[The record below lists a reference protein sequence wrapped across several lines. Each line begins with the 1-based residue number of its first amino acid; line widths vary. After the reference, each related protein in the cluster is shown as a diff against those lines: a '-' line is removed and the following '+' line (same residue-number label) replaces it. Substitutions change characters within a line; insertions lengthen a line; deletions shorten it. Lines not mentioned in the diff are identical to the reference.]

1 MSDTIRQLTPKRWDD
16 IQKVVDR
23 VWAAPAEERQ
33 QVLEEACGEDISLR
47 EQVELMLDADEAT
60 SPLDES
66 VADDALRVLADRER
80 EKQNMAG
87 REVGH
92 YRLVRKLGE
101 GGMGMVYLG
110 ERADGAF
117 EQYVAVK
124 LLRSTVSDDIEQV
137 RFRTEQQVLASLD
150 HRSIA
155 ALYDAGQT
163 NEGRAYFIMEYVEGR
178 RITEYCRWQRIDVES
193 RVRLVLDVARAL
205 QYAHG
210 KLIIHRDVKP
220 SNLLVDGQ
228 GRVKLLDFGIAKL
241 LGDSSSR
248 PAAVTRSDERPMT
261 IEYAAPEQIRGRD
274 ITIRTDVYQLGVVL
288 YELLTGRRPF
298 RRGADLYVLAREIC
312 EVGASRPSLAL
323 RTDERQVVGG
333 QEAHAD
339 DSAVPV
345 LDSPLDGAAYR
356 RERQLR
362 ERQLRGDLD
371 AIVMRAVARETE
383 DRYPSMEAF
392 AADLQAYL
400 GGKPV
405 AARAPSMAYNSWKF
419 LRRHPLASVAVA
431 LFAVLLTGWAV
442 TATVQSE
449 RVREAYEVA
458 QAESTKASQT
468 AEFLENIFQSWDPTV
483 GPGDRILVRD
493 LLADTQTRLYEELA
507 QTPQVRARLMVTLGR
522 LYQALGLYQE
532 QVELAADAV
541 EIRQQLLV
549 SPDPGLLEAYRLLA
563 EGLQETGAFRESLL
577 RFQEARSEALA
588 LGGEPLVIADIESGI
603 ANSLLKV
610 GDIAAARERYE
621 ASLALFREA
630 GGTSELKY
638 AEALADYSNM
648 LFRLD
653 GWEEA
658 VEANAQALAV
668 YRERYGDRH
677 QEVAIVLNQ
686 RGAMMRALGKAADAK
701 NLHQEALAIQLERL
715 DPSHE
720 YLARTRSD
728 LARALTD
735 LEQYQAARD
744 QYLEALSIRQRAF
757 GETDTRTAATHFNL
771 GDLLVQMG
779 ELTEAEAAYSAA
791 TEIDREVLG
800 PTHPNVGMHLT
811 RLASVVYLRGDL
823 GQALTLYDE
832 ALAVLPEELL
842 FRSSTL
848 LGYGKVLRD
857 LGQTEEARRYLEEA
871 LEIRQA
877 VVPTGH
883 PRLLEVEEAIASL

>member
-1 MSDTIRQLTPKRWDD
+1 MSDTIRQLTPERWDD
-16 IQKVVDR
+16 IQRVVDR

-33 QVLEEACGEDISLR
+33 QVLDEACGEDIALR
-47 EQVELMLDADEAT
+47 EQVELMLNADEAT

-87 REVGH
+87 RVVGH

-117 EQYVAVK
+117 EQFVAVK

-163 NEGRAYFIMEYVEGR
+163 DEGRAYFIMEYVEGR
-178 RITEYCRWQRIDVES
+178 RITEYCRWQRLDVES

-274 ITIRTDVYQLGVVL
+274 ITIQTDVYQLGIVL

-298 RRGADLYVLAREIC
+298 SRGADLYVLAREIC
-312 EVGASRPSLAL
+312 EVGATRPSQAL
-323 RTDERQVVGG
+323 RVDSRQSGSDG
-333 QEAHAD
+333 NTLPD
-339 DSAVPV
+339 NSAVPV
-345 LDSPLDGAAYR
+345 LDAPLDGGAYR
-356 RERQLR
+356 KELQQRER
-362 ERQLRGDLD
+362 ELRGDLD

-383 DRYPSMEAF
+383 DRYLSMEAF
-392 AADLQAYL
+392 AADLRAYL
-400 GGKPV
+400 DGKPV

-419 LRRHPLASVAVA
+419 LRRHPLASAAVA
-431 LFAVLLTGWAV
+431 MFAVLLSGWAV
-442 TATVQSE
+442 TATIQSE
-449 RVREAYEVA
+449 RVREAYTVA
-458 QAESTKASQT
+458 QAESAKATQT
-468 AEFLENIFQSWDPTV
+468 AAFLENIFQSWDPTI
-483 GPGDRILVRD
+483 GAGDRILVRD
-493 LLADTQTRLYEELA
+493 LLADTRTRLYEELD
-507 QTPQVRARLMVTLGR
+507 QTPQVRARLMVTLGK

-532 QVELAADAV
+532 QVQLASDAMH
-541 EIRQQLLV
+541 IREQLLV
-549 SPDPGLLEAYRLLA
+549 SPDPGLLEVYRLLA
-563 EGLQETGAFRESLL
+563 EGLRETGSYQPSLL
-577 RFQEARSEALA
+577 RFEDARDEALA
-588 LGGEPLVIADIESGI
+588 LGGQALELAAIEGGVAFTLAQIGEIS
-603 ANSLLKV
+603 
-610 GDIAAARERYE
+610 AARDRYGE
-621 ASLALFREA
+621 SLALFRSAE
-630 GGTSELKY
+630 GTQTLEYADTLSNY
-638 AEALADYSNM
+638 AELM
-648 LFRLD
+648 FRLD
-653 GWEEA
+653 GWDEA
-658 VEANAQALAV
+658 VQANADALVV
-668 YRERYGDRH
+668 YKERFGTRH
-677 QEVAIVLNQ
+677 HDVAILLNQ
-686 RGAMMRALGKAADAK
+686 RGAMMRALGKAAEAK
-701 NLHQEALAIQLERL
+701 ALHQEALDIQLERL

-720 YLARTRSD
+720 FVARTRSD

-735 LEQYQAARD
+735 LEQYEEARG
-744 QYLEALSIRQRAF
+744 QYMEALAVRKTAF
-757 GETDTRTAATHFNL
+757 GETHTLTAATYFNL

-779 ELTEAEAAYSAA
+779 ALADAEAAYGSA
-791 TEIDREVLG
+791 TEIDREALG

-823 GQALTLYDE
+823 AQAHSLYGQ
-832 ALAVLPEELL
+832 ALAVLPEELV

-857 LGQTEEARRYLEEA
+857 LGQTAEARRYLEEA
-871 LEIRQA
+871 LQIRQA
-877 VVPTGH
+877 VVPDGH
-883 PRLLEVEEAIASL
+883 PRLLEVLEAIASL

>member
-1 MSDTIRQLTPKRWDD
+1 MSDTIRQLTPERWDV
-16 IQKVVDR
+16 IQEVVDQ
-23 VWAAPAEERQ
+23 VWAAPAAERH
-33 QVLEEACGEDISLR
+33 QVLDQACGDDLALR
-47 EQVELMLDADEAT
+47 QQVELMLDADEAT

-87 REVGH
+87 RVVGH

-117 EQYVAVK
+117 EQFVAVK

-163 NEGRAYFIMEYVEGR
+163 DEGRAYFIMEYVEGR
-178 RITEYCRWQRIDVES
+178 RITEYCRMHRLDVAA

-248 PAAVTRSDERPMT
+248 QAAVTRSDERPMT

-274 ITIRTDVYQLGVVL
+274 VTIQTDVYQLGIVL
-288 YELLTGRRPF
+288 FELLTGRRPF
-298 RRGADLYVLAREIC
+298 TRGADLYVLAREIC
-312 EVGASRPSLAL
+312 EVGAMRPSQGL
-323 RTDERQVVGG
+323 RTDTRQ
-333 QEAHAD
+333 AD
-339 DSAVPV
+339 GAVADNSVSPV
-345 LDSPLDGAAYR
+345 LDAPLDGAAHR
-356 RERQLR
+356 RDIEQR

-383 DRYPSMEAF
+383 DRYASMEAF
-392 AADLQAYL
+392 AADLEAYL
-400 GGKPV
+400 AGKPV
-405 AARAPSMAYNSWKF
+405 AARAPSLAYNSWKF
-419 LRRHPLASVAVA
+419 LRRHPLASAGVA
-431 LFAVLLTGWAV
+431 LIAVLLSGWAV
-442 TATVQSE
+442 TATIQNE
-449 RVREAYEVA
+449 RVREAYQVA
-458 QAESTKASQT
+458 QAESAKATQT
-468 AEFLENIFQSWDPTV
+468 AAFLENIFQSWDPTV

-493 LLADTQTRLYEELA
+493 LLADTRTRLYDELD
-507 QTPQVRARLMVTLGR
+507 QTPQVRARLMVTLGG

-532 QVELAADAV
+532 QVQLAEDAL

-563 EGLQETGAFRESLL
+563 EGLQETGAFQECLL
-577 RFQEARSEALA
+577 RFQDARTEALA

-603 ANSLLKV
+603 AYTLAQI
-610 GDIAAARERYE
+610 GDIAAAREGYE
-621 ASLALFREA
+621 QSLSLFREA
-630 GGTSELKY
+630 GGTSTLKY
-638 AEALADYSNM
+638 AEALSDYSEL

-668 YRERYGDRH
+668 YRRRYGNRH
-677 QEVAIVLNQ
+677 QDVAIVLNQ
-686 RGAMMRALGKAADAK
+686 RGAMMRALGKATDAK
-701 NLHQEALAIQLERL
+701 ALHQEALAIQLERL
-715 DPSHE
+715 DPRHE
-720 YLARTRSD
+720 YVVSRSPYRRVLTRSAFKD
-728 LARALTD
+728 L
-735 LEQYQAARD
+735 
-744 QYLEALSIRQRAF
+744 
-757 GETDTRTAATHFNL
+757 FNL
-771 GDLLVQMG
+771 L
-779 ELTEAEAAYSAA
+779 
-791 TEIDREVLG
+791 
-800 PTHPNVGMHLT
+800 MHN
-811 RLASVVYLRGDL
+811 S
-823 GQALTLYDE
+823 
-832 ALAVLPEELL
+832 
-842 FRSSTL
+842 
-848 LGYGKVLRD
+848 
-857 LGQTEEARRYLEEA
+857 
-871 LEIRQA
+871 
-877 VVPTGH
+877 
-883 PRLLEVEEAIASL
+883 